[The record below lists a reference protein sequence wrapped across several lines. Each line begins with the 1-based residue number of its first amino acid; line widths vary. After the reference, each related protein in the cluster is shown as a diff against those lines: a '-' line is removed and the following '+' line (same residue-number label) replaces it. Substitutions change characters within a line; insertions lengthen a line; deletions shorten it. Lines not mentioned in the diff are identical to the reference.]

1 MSVPLPSLTPRDSAA
16 PASLVSGRYR
26 LVSELGRGSGATVY
40 DALDEKLARQVT
52 VKLLDPEVAADPALR
67 ARFEQQAGKAA
78 LLVHPNV
85 AAVLDAGFTKHA
97 GREHPFVVME
107 PVGARTL
114 RHLLAVESPL
124 SPARAVRLAR
134 QVAAGL
140 EYAHRRGVLH
150 ADVKPE
156 NVLIDSAGEQAK
168 LVDFSLSF
176 VSARTGVVTAETIGR
191 RAAYLAPEQV
201 RGEAVTAQSDVY
213 GLGVVLYEMVAGRPP
228 FTGATPQRTAER
240 RVKEMA
246 RPAGNFEPSIPADLE
261 AVVSR
266 AIEREPSKRW
276 PTMADFAAALSRLD
290 RAHLQPE
297 DVRAIP
303 ATLVVHPMAGRLG
316 SARYSLNPASL
327 VLVAVAI
334 LAGIGLL
341 AAITGARAEGPTLF
355 DRLTNTTAA
364 PDLVGK
370 PLADAEA
377 AARQRGF
384 SLQVAGDRLTDR
396 VPKGQVVQ
404 QSPVAGW
411 KPAAGGLSWLTGSS
425 QEQPLR
431 VTVSAGVE
439 VPDVRGKPLAEATSI
454 LEALGWKLDRVDR
467 GSMPGFQPGTVA
479 LQYPAPGQTVE
490 APGAVRLAVAR

>member
-1 MSVPLPSLTPRDSAA
+1 MNAPVKISA
-16 PASLVSGRYR
+16 PATPASPAGLVSGRYQ
-26 LVSELGRGSGATVY
+26 LVGELGRGSGAVVY
-40 DALDEKLARQVT
+40 DALDQKLARQVT

-67 ARFEQQAGKAA
+67 GRFEQQARKAA

-85 AAVLDAGFTKHA
+85 AAVLDAGFTVQA

-114 RHLLAVESPL
+114 RYLLAAESPL
-124 SPARAVRLAR
+124 GPARAVRLAR

-156 NVLIDSAGEQAK
+156 NVLIDTAGEQAK

-201 RGEAVTAQSDVY
+201 RGEPVTAQSDVY
-213 GLGVVLYEMVAGRPP
+213 GLGVVLYEMVTGRPP
-228 FTGATPQRTAER
+228 FTGPTPQRTAER
-240 RVKEMA
+240 RVKEMP

-261 AVVSR
+261 AVVAR
-266 AIEREPSKRW
+266 AIERDPTSRW
-276 PTMADFAAALSRLD
+276 PTMADFAAALGQLE

-297 DVRAIP
+297 DVRAVP
-303 ATLVVHPMAGRLG
+303 APLVVHPMAGRQA
-316 SARYSLNPASL
+316 SARYSFNPASL
-327 VLVAVAI
+327 ILVAVAV
-334 LAGIGLL
+334 LAGLGLL
-341 AAITGARAEGPTLF
+341 AAITGARTGGPTLL

-364 PDLVGK
+364 PDIVGK
-370 PLADAEA
+370 PLGDAETL
-377 AARQRGF
+377 ARQRGF

-396 VPKGQVVQ
+396 VPKGHVVQ

-411 KPAAGGLSWLTGSS
+411 EPSAGGLAWLTGAN

-431 VTVSAGVE
+431 VTVSSGVQ
-439 VPDVRGKPLAEATSI
+439 VPDVRGKPLAEATST

-479 LQYPAPGQTVE
+479 LQYPAPGQTAD